1 MALICKSMKKYIL
14 LLLLLLSSQVSLYA
28 LDQLMQWGVS
38 CNAWGQWAP
47 DGSVKPADFVIK
59 VEVTDA
65 GGAEVMSPITS
76 FTTGKLWIDPDYL
89 TASMFYI
96 NFDIGSYPAIQRGNN
111 IKVTLTWGGMSAVS
125 TYKAGTGN
133 SAGMDTFDGDEG
145 LVIKVPDP
153 TISIGNKAFCQGT
166 TNNSV
171 TATISNVP
179 ADFLTNGYTIDWG
192 DTNVATGAVSGTGP
206 YTVIGNIGAG
216 LTATTGNL
224 TPKLLK
230 GGVTVATGATYKIT
244 VNPLPTV
251 KINAGNAVELCKG
264 QAKDITASVTS
275 GTATFKWTTEGNATG
290 ATKSITR
297 TTVSD
302 ITVEATITAT
312 GCKNTQTVT
321 PTVLE
326 LPTVTLDAD
335 KDDVCAGTTVTLTAT
350 ANGGSGTYTNGYTW
364 SGGATGTGATST
376 PAVAAGEKEYGVKV
390 KDSKG
395 CISAAEAKKKVTG
408 HSVTVTAPAP
418 ISVNNGEKANVSATV
433 TFTPSGGEGSS
444 VQYVWNPVLETV
456 NLDKKSGQTPVLT
469 TPGQNKFNLKVTDS
483 YTCSANA
490 DVIVNV
496 GNAGAALAANPT
508 ATNGGVGCTGATAIE
523 LDAMPSGGQPVVPGQ
538 YTYTWSVTGGITL
551 SDMNARKPKVTNT
564 TAVSG
569 TVSVVVGD
577 GTTTVTGG
585 PVTITLKATPLLTS
599 VTPSKTTVDVGET
612 VTLTANPQLTD
623 GTTYTWTGTALPA
636 GNAATITTSA
646 LTSAGPQTYTVTATK
661 DGCTSAQQTTT
672 VTVEG
677 GGTPTP
683 GDPNILLTIE
693 KQACLGSGDKMQIKM
708 AGQGGDSFQ
717 FDLWHGGSVK
727 KITGGLGPWYHDVA
741 QADQGL
747 YEIKNLQVLKDGAW
761 ITVTSNSNVNATFR
775 NLPAVKIQG
784 LGDGVVTMNHCD
796 NEKLTLSGAGDLGVK
811 YQWNAGVNNGQPFT
825 PTDGMVYTVIGTDA
839 FGCENTASVTVTL
852 LQAPVVKIEPLPV
865 TEICQGNSVKLG
877 VTMASNANTYA
888 WNPTIPADGNVT
900 PVMTTKYSVTGIA
913 ANGCKNADS
922 VLVTVNIAPE
932 ILATSKNPRTIAIG
946 KNVDFSIVADR
957 ADTYKWEYRK
967 NAADAWTTLSDMP
980 ATATTPSIEGATTDK
995 LLLTKVPR
1003 GWDGMNLKVSA
1014 LNQCGSVDT
1023 IFHLFVKEC
1032 FDIEGSIAMAEGIQP
1047 EETPGENVDGWYC
1060 KGMKI
1065 SLKATIRP
1073 EDPSNAVENPRYK
1086 WMIDG
1091 EPSDKV
1097 IESDS
1102 SVLSW
1107 IPASWESDIVVKVGV
1122 YSDGA
1127 CDTVYSRYLRLK
1139 AREYDDVSVK
1149 IISSGDPELTYCLGE
1164 EIVFSVAPK
1173 NPGKNPVYTWQKDV
1187 SGLGTGEFK
1196 VLKMSQPSTWIK
1208 VTMTPSPEV
1217 CVRGIVSDSIYL
1229 TVKPT
1234 ANPKMWI
1241 TNTINDTLACS
1252 GDRIFFQCNYND
1264 AGENPKI
1271 SWQKD
1276 IQWNIGNG
1284 QFAEAVLS
1292 DRDMWIKCTL
1302 IPGKNVCYDGAPLAD
1317 SMVIRTLEHGTVT
1330 ITSDMDGKEP
1340 GDELTF
1346 TSKVENMPMNPMYEW
1361 FINANLTSEPSD
1373 TYISSVLRQGDVVA
1387 LAVSGEKICHTRVF
1401 SNEIVVNFNKSSR
1414 DTMVEI
1420 YRNEKIHKLNMF
1432 KTGDQVNR
1440 FMLSELPK
1448 FGRAVM
1454 TPSGLF
1460 DYYPNPDFVGS
1471 DFVKYTIT
1479 NKYDKTKVEEGY
1491 IYITVKSIDRYFI
1504 PNIITPNEDGVNDTW
1519 KLEFLSE
1526 YPDHIVTVYNWLGKV
1541 VFQAKKY
1548 GNDWGGKGLNNASYV
1563 SQANLPNGVYTY
1575 VIDLGNKVILKGWIE
1590 IRADFNR
1597 GNYR

>member
-1 MALICKSMKKYIL
+1 MNLFAVSQKQQYELQWPGG
-14 LLLLLLSSQVSLYA
+14 SSNPPGTTGVTASDLERNIKFKITV
-28 LDQLMQWGVS
+28 LDGTSEAEKLTL
-38 CNAWGQWAP
+38 NAWDP
-47 DGSVKPADFVIK
+47 NKIEIK
-59 VEVTDA
+59 VLGGVPFFTFTLTSYTTIVNNDILKVAITWTDPVSNAAYSSEGNYRA
-65 GGAEVMSPITS
+65 GKTG
-76 FTTGKLWIDPDYL
+76 TTGNVFMV
-89 TASMFYI
+89 A
-96 NFDIGSYPAIQRGNN
+96 NG
-111 IKVTLTWGGMSAVS
+111 
-125 TYKAGTGN
+125 
-133 SAGMDTFDGDEG
+133 EG
-145 LVIKVPDP
+145 LALKLPDP
-153 TISIGNKAFCQGT
+153 TISIGGGFEICDGLMTGKTTSQNLTVKNSPAGATIKVYQGATDATSKFTVTGLTKLAINSIFPTAGSPHAYKVALVDAGGT
-166 TNNSV
+166 TLVDAAFTVKVNTLPDVKINNGVIPVDFCDNQEVTV
-171 TATISNVP
+171 TAS
-179 ADFLTNGYTIDWG
+179 
-192 DTNVATGAVSGTGP
+192 GASTYIWSGTGLMGANNQASAKFKQ
-206 YTVIGNIGAG
+206 TVASEIQVIGTNSTTTCSKTVKVTPVLNTPPTITAALANADDANGCVGVDKVNINSTING
-216 LTATTGNL
+216 
-224 TPKLLK
+224 
-230 GGVTVATGATYKIT
+230 GATPYRSYSWSNGGGT
-244 VNPLPTV
+244 N
-251 KINAGNAVELCKG
+251 
-264 QAKDITASVTS
+264 KDITNLAIAQ
-275 GTATFKWTTEGNATG
+275 GEKKYA
-290 ATKSITR
+290 
-297 TTVSD
+297 
-302 ITVEATITAT
+302 ITVTDAK
-312 GCKNTQTVT
+312 GC
-321 PTVLE
+321 
-326 LPTVTLDAD
+326 
-335 KDDVCAGTTVTLTAT
+335 
-350 ANGGSGTYTNGYTW
+350 
-364 SGGATGTGATST
+364 TGTSSE
-376 PAVAAGEKEYGVKV
+376 V
-390 KDSKG
+390 S
-395 CISAAEAKKKVTG
+395 VTG
-408 HSVTVTAPAP
+408 HSVTVTPNP
-418 ISVNNGEKANVSATV
+418 GTVTVNNGDKATLNAGVAYAPVGGQSTPINYEWTPTADIESNGNTLTATSKALTTQGTKDFIITV
-433 TFTPSGGEGSS
+433 TDGNGCEG
-444 VQYVWNPVLETV
+444 T
-456 NLDKKSGQTPVLT
+456 G
-469 TPGQNKFNLKVTDS
+469 KVTV
-483 YTCSANA
+483 T
-490 DVIVNV
+490 V
-496 GNAGAALAANPT
+496 GAAGAALAVT
-508 ATNGGVGCTGATAIE
+508 ATGATECENKPINLTAS
-523 LDAMPSGGQPVVPGQ
+523 ASGGTPPYTNWNWVPSAGLVLSSNTAQ
-538 YTYTWSVTGGITL
+538 NPTVTTGVGGTAPGTYTATVEVTDT
-551 SDMNARKPKVTNT
+551 K
-564 TAVSG
+564 
-569 TVSVVVGD
+569 GD
-577 GTTTVTGG
+577 KKTSAQ
-585 PVTITLKATPLLTS
+585 VTIEVKAVPVLTS
-599 VTPSKTTVDVGET
+599 VTPSKTTLNVGET

-623 GTTYTWTGTALPA
+623 GTTYAWTGNSLPA
-636 GNAATITTSA
+636 GNAATITTNA
-646 LTSAGPQTYTVTATK
+646 LATAGPQTYSVTATK
-661 DGCTSAQQTTT
+661 NGCTSAAQQTT

-693 KQACLGSGDKMQIKM
+693 QQACLGSGDKMQIKM

-727 KITGGLGPWYHDVA
+727 RITGGLGPWFHDVA

-747 YEIKNLQVLKDGAW
+747 YEIKDLKVLKDGAW
-761 ITVTSNSNVNATFR
+761 ITVTSTSNVNATFR

-784 LGDGVVTMNHCD
+784 LANGVVTMNHCD
-796 NEKLTLSGAGDLGVK
+796 NEKLILSGAGD
-811 YQWNAGVNNGQPFT
+811 AGVGYTWNTGVNDGQPFT
-825 PTDGMVYTVIGTDA
+825 PTNGMVCTVTGTDA
-839 FGCENTASVTVTL
+839 FGCKNTASVTVSL
-852 LQAPVVKIEPLPV
+852 LQAPVVKIEPLAA
-865 TEICQGNSVKLG
+865 TEICQGTPVLLK

-888 WNPTIPADGNVT
+888 WNPAIPADGNVT
-900 PVMTTKYSVTGIA
+900 PVMTTKYSVTGTA
-913 ANGCKNADS
+913 VNGCKAVDT
-922 VLVTVNIAPE
+922 VKVTVNIAPE
-932 ILATSKNPRTIAIG
+932 ILEISKNPRTIAIG

-980 ATATTPSIEGATTDK
+980 ASATTPGIEGATTDK

-1023 IFHLFVKEC
+1023 TFHLFVKEC

-1047 EETPGENVDGWYC
+1047 EETPGENIDGWYC
-1060 KGMKI
+1060 KGMRI

-1073 EDPSNAVENPRYK
+1073 EDPSNTVENPKYK

-1107 IPASWESDIVVKVGV
+1107 IPASWETDIVVKVGV
-1122 YSDGA
+1122 YCDGA

-1164 EIVFSVAPK
+1164 EIIFSVAPK
-1173 NPGKNPVYTWQKDV
+1173 NPGKKPVYTWQKDV

-1252 GDRIFFQCNYND
+1252 GDILSFMANYQD

-1271 SWQKD
+1271 SWQQD
-1276 IQWNIGNG
+1276 IWNIGSG
-1284 QFAEAVLS
+1284 QFAQATLA
-1292 DRDMWIKCTL
+1292 DKDMWIKCTL
-1302 IPGKNVCYDGAPLAD
+1302 IPGKNVCYDGEPLAD
-1317 SMVIRTLEHGTVT
+1317 SMIIRVLEHGTVT
-1330 ITSDMDGKEP
+1330 IASDMDGKEP

-1346 TSKVENMPMNPMYEW
+1346 TSKVENMPVNPMYEW
-1361 FINANLTSEPSD
+1361 FVNANLTSEPSD

-1387 LAVSGEKICHTRVF
+1387 LAVSGQKICQTRVF

-1420 YRNEKIHKLNMF
+1420 YRNEKIHKLKMF
-1432 KTGDQVNR
+1432 KAGDQVNR

-1448 FGRAVM
+1448 FGQAVM

-1471 DFVKYTIT
+1471 DFVRYTIT

-1519 KLEFLSE
+1519 KLDFLSE